1 MKVGC
6 VIIIY
11 RGAPSSNP
19 AGDPAAQHRP
29 RAIAARVPGARAQR
43 QLETPGDCRLPWG
56 DITVTN
62 DVEPAWVRFSGCST
76 LNILLYTTPPSR
88 GMQRGRVV
96 S

>member
-29 RAIAARVPGARAQR
+29 RAMAALVPGARAQR